1 MPSLSRL
8 ILMFLL
14 VSLFVALIEVLS
26 YRSLQ
31 RSHDQASWWPAAR
44 TIWWT
49 VSIGLWA
56 LFVLNSFMWPRWRAT
71 HPGLLSAI
79 SVTFIV
85 VMVPKLVMAA
95 FQALDEL
102 RRLGAMAGG
111 PCKVVDSPSAGLRFS
126 PPSAKVLRH

>member
-44 TIWWT
+44 TILWT

-71 HPGLLSAI
+71 HPALLSAI

-85 VMVPKLVMAA
+85 VIVPKLVLAASDCGQKMARIR
-95 FQALDEL
+95 LWSYSISS
-102 RRLGAMAGG
+102 RRSHL
-111 PCKVVDSPSAGLRFS
+111 
-126 PPSAKVLRH
+126 